1 MATVFTDTVLPET
14 SGVNEDLNLGTV
26 GDSVTLPTGVTLK
39 TNKIFDAGGN
49 NVITS
54 NGSGS
59 LTVNAGMAGDIA
71 LISTQTASSSST
83 IDFTTGIDSTYG
95 VYIFKWVGIVPA
107 TDGAYGQVV
116 FGTAG
121 PSWGITKIT
130 TTWSCGNSENDSNS
144 GPAYQT
150 DTDNT
155 DNTNPA
161 YLTREIGNYSG
172 ENANVELWL
181 FKPWAT
187 DYNKQIWARS
197 SIYQYSNYAE
207 GDFLGG
213 WLRTNSAITAV
224 RFQLT
229 TGNMASGKIKMY
241 GLKI

>member
-1 MATVFTDTVLPET
+1 MCIR
-14 SGVNEDLNLGTV
+14 
-26 GDSVTLPTGVTLK
+26 DS
-39 TNKIFDAGGN
+39 N

-172 ENANVELWL
+172 ENANVDNEWT
-181 FKPWAT
+181 FVNRYTADEVAEISGEITHQRADNTRWQWTYNAGINHGT
-187 DYNKQIWARS
+187 DI
-197 SIYQYSNYAE
+197 
-207 GDFLGG
+207 D
-213 WLRTNSAITAV
+213 
-224 RFQLT
+224 T
-229 TGNMASGKIKMY
+229 TGFLYKRTALGTVGTEVRY
-241 GLKI
+241 E